1 VVARNDTVF
10 LTNIEYL
17 HIVNSS
23 DPLSP
28 EVVFSYPTQGM
39 ARGVALIDTFVF
51 IADGTEGVI
60 ALSISDPQNPEY
72 LAGYVTQGAVSTVE
86 ATDSTLFIGT
96 YSGEV
101 IALDYSQADTLR
113 ALDNLIIQDVNINQ
127 LHFDHPYLFA
137 ATSDGVTIL
146 RFIR

>member
-1 VVARNDTVF
+1 
-10 LTNIEYL
+10 
-17 HIVNSS
+17 
-23 DPLSP
+23 
-28 EVVFSYPTQGM
+28 
-39 ARGVALIDTFVF
+39 
-51 IADGTEGVI
+51 
-60 ALSISDPQNPEY
+60 
-72 LAGYVTQGAVSTVE
+72 VE